1 VPEYPLPKVPDRPFF
16 NWLGAHPLFLRI
28 RKLLRRVK
36 PWRDE
41 NVNLFDVCRFFVL
54 GMING
59 SVSSR
64 SAAISFRL
72 FLAFFPAMLLILS
85 LIPFTPLDTEM
96 VLDSMR
102 MLFPDAAVELFEQTV
117 QEFLTH
123 RQGTLLSV
131 GFVLLI
137 FYASSSVNALLTGF
151 GESYHL
157 RERPDWLKFR
167 LWSLLLLMVLGVF
180 LGVAVLLVGFAGDAL
195 VWAESRDW
203 ISSEAVPWLILVRW
217 MLAVGLIYASVNVLY
232 QVGNQDRKKW
242 IWRSVGTSVATAMII
257 LLSLGFSYFIGQFAS
272 YNKLY
277 GSLGTLLITL
287 VWVNANSTMLL
298 LGFELDASIIRA
310 QREAGKRKRKRN
322 HHRA

>member
-1 VPEYPLPKVPDRPFF
+1 
-16 NWLGAHPLFLRI
+16 
-28 RKLLRRVK
+28 
-36 PWRDE
+36 
-41 NVNLFDVCRFFVL
+41 
-54 GMING
+54 MI
-59 SVSSR
+59 
-64 SAAISFRL
+64 
-72 FLAFFPAMLLILS
+72 
-85 LIPFTPLDTEM
+85 
-96 VLDSMR
+96 
-102 MLFPDAAVELFEQTV
+102 
-117 QEFLTH
+117 
-123 RQGTLLSV
+123 
-131 GFVLLI
+131 
-137 FYASSSVNALLTGF
+137 
-151 GESYHL
+151 
-157 RERPDWLKFR
+157 
-167 LWSLLLLMVLGVF
+167 LGVF